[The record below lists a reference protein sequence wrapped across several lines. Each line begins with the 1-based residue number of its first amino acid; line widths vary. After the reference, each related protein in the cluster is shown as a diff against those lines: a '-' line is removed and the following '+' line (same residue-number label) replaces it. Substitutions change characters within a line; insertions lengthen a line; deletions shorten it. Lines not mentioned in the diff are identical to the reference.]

1 MDLRHLWG
9 LDPTVDFLNHGSFGA
24 TPLKIRQVQA
34 SFLRELEAEPVEF
47 LARRL
52 PERLLQVRRRLGL
65 FLGADPAGLALIPNA
80 STGVA
85 TVLNSLD
92 WREGDEVVL
101 ADHAYNAVRRS
112 IAYLGHRYGVRE
124 ALATVP
130 FPLLEAGQIVEA
142 FARAIGPRTRLIL
155 VDHITSATALVFPVA
170 EIIALGRQR
179 GIPVLVDGAHAP
191 GSLALHLDHLGA
203 DFYTGNLHKWVC
215 TPKGAAFLYVAA
227 PWRDRVHPLV
237 ISHGYGQGFEAE
249 FDWIGTLDPSPWL
262 SIPAALEFQEGL
274 GWEQTRAYNHGLVAE
289 GRQLLAKALG
299 VVPPHPDDRS
309 LYAGMAVLP
318 FPGRALPGV
327 QQDLNAR
334 MFKEHRIEVPFTAYD
349 DRLWIR
355 ISAQRYNHVDQ
366 YRRLAKI
373 LSGGWPR

>member
-24 TPLKIRQVQA
+24 TPLKIRQLQMG
-34 SFLRELEAEPVEF
+34 LQKELESEPVEF

-52 PERLLQVRRRLGL
+52 PERLAQVRRRLGL
-65 FLGADPAGLALIPNA
+65 FLGADPGRLALIPNA

-101 ADHAYNAVRRS
+101 ADHAYNAVRQS
-112 IAYLGHRYGVRE
+112 IAYLRDRFGVRE
-124 ALATVP
+124 SLATVP

-142 FARAIGPRTRLIL
+142 FARAIGPRTRLIV
-155 VDHITSATALVFPVA
+155 VDHITSATALVFPVQA
-170 EIIALGRQR
+170 IVALGRQR

-191 GSLALHLDHLGA
+191 GSLPLDLDRLGA

-215 TPKGAAFLYVAA
+215 TPKGSAFLYVAA
-227 PWRDRVHPLV
+227 AWRDRVHPLV
-237 ISHGYGQGFEAE
+237 ISHGYGSGFEAE
-249 FDWIGTLDPSPWL
+249 FDWIGTADPSPWL
-262 SIPAALEFQEGL
+262 CIPAALEFQEGL
-274 GWEQTRAYNHGLVAE
+274 GWEQTRAYNYSLAME
-289 GRQLLAKALG
+289 GRELLAQALR
-299 VVPPHPDDRS
+299 VRAPIPDDRS
-309 LYAGMAVLP
+309 LSVGMAVVP

-327 QQDLNAR
+327 PQALNAR

-355 ISAQRYNHVDQ
+355 ISAQRYNHIDQ
-366 YRRLAKI
+366 YRRLARV
-373 LSGGWPR
+373 LASGWAG

>member
-9 LDPTVDFLNHGSFGA
+9 LDPSVDFLNHGSFGA
-24 TPLKIRQVQA
+24 APLKIRQLQLVLQK
-34 SFLRELEAEPVEF
+34 ELESQPVEF

-65 FLGADPAGLALIPNA
+65 FLGADPARLALIPNA

-85 TVLNSLD
+85 TVLNSFD

-130 FPLLEAGQIVEA
+130 FPLQEAGQIVEA
-142 FARAIGPRTRLIL
+142 FARAIGPPTRLIL

-191 GSLALHLDHLGA
+191 GSLHLELDRLGA

-215 TPKGAAFLYVAA
+215 TPKGSAFLYVAPA
-227 PWRDRVHPLV
+227 WRDRVHPLV
-237 ISHGYGQGFEAE
+237 ISHGYGAGFEAE
-249 FDWIGTLDPSPWL
+249 FDWIGTADPSPWL
-262 SIPAALEFQEGL
+262 CIPAALEFQEGL
-274 GWEQTRAYNHGLVAE
+274 GWEQTRAYNHALVME
-289 GRQLLAKALG
+289 GRELLAHALG
-299 VVPPHPDDRS
+299 VKAPIPDDRRLS
-309 LYAGMAVLP
+309 VGMAVVP

-327 QQDLNAR
+327 QQALNAR
-334 MFKEHRIEVPFTAYD
+334 MYKEHRIEVPFTAYD
-349 DRLWIR
+349 DRLWLR
-355 ISAQRYNHVDQ
+355 VSAQRYNHLDQ
-366 YRRLAKI
+366 YRRLAKV
-373 LSGGWPR
+373 LASGWPG